1 MLDGF
6 EAVGVRPAQQLRSRK
21 LIIELF
27 NEALVLLNDV
37 DFDGLSIDA
46 LCERTSSTV
55 GAFYSRFE
63 NKEAFVGALQR
74 MVLIATRQGIDAAYA
89 ANGAPS
95 ESLEGLISWITRG
108 AFAWFRRYEGI
119 IRASLRRANDEADTW
134 IPMREIGT
142 AQIAHAMPRI
152 LGLLDPDSADGGA
165 EDRIRFAFQMLFGT
179 LNNMVLINPGP
190 FGLHHPESPQMLAS
204 AMVHFI
210 RSGPAPA
217 RGAGPRSTLN

>member
-6 EAVGVRPAQQLRSRK
+6 EAAGVRPAQQLRSRK

-37 DFDGLSIDA
+37 DFDGLSIDS

-74 MVLIATRQGIDAAYA
+74 MVVIATRLGIDAAYST
-89 ANGAPS
+89 NGAPS
-95 ESLEGLISWITRG
+95 ESLEGLIHWIAKG
-108 AFAWFRRYEGI
+108 GFAWFRRYEGI

-142 AQIAHAMPRI
+142 TLITHAMPRI
-152 LGLLDPDSADGGA
+152 LGLLGPDGADGA
-165 EDRIRFAFQMLFGT
+165 EDRIRFSFQMMFGT

-210 RSGPAPA
+210 RSGPVPT
-217 RGAGPRSTLN
+217 RVGAARSTLN